1 MKTRTSLLILSMAVA
16 GLLAACNNHEAP
28 NDTAIGDTA
37 GTTPEGTTPAADTTA
52 PYGDTAGANGAIGVQ
67 AGPITDTEF
76 YRLAMDSSRKEI
88 AASNLALEQSQDQ
101 AVKDF
106 AQMMV
111 TDHTAMSQRVAEAAG
126 MADAAAPAPD
136 PSATADLQ
144 GKTATD
150 FDRAYAS
157 MMVTDHQ
164 KAVAVFENASDNA
177 STDEAKMLAEDAL
190 PKLRDHLQRAQQLQ
204 QQYGSVSAMG
214 DTAATGD
221 ATTNP

>member
-1 MKTRTSLLILSMAVA
+1 
-16 GLLAACNNHEAP
+16 
-28 NDTAIGDTA
+28 
-37 GTTPEGTTPAADTTA
+37 
-52 PYGDTAGANGAIGVQ
+52 
-67 AGPITDTEF
+67 
-76 YRLAMDSSRKEI
+76 
-88 AASNLALEQSQDQ
+88 
-101 AVKDF
+101 
-106 AQMMV
+106 MMV

-190 PKLRDHLQRAQQLQ
+190 PKLREHLQRAQQLQ
-204 QQYGSVSAMG
+204 QQFGSVSAMG